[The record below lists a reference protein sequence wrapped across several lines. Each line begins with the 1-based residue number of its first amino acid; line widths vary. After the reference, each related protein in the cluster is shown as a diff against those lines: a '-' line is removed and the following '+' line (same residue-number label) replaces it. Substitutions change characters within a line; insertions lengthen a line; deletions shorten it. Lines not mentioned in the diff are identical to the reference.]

1 MYWNQSAFLT
11 FVLSFISFKHDTAR
25 QRIEEKAVVI
35 SGNSVVLS
43 GQSETKCV
51 VYSWFTELNK
61 SKDSGFIQQVE
72 LAQPAESEALVPAS
86 L

>member
-1 MYWNQSAFLT
+1 MSLLSD
-11 FVLSFISFKHDTAR
+11 VLEPECLFDICIVISLEHDTAR

-61 SKDSGFIQQVE
+61 NKDSGFI
-72 LAQPAESEALVPAS
+72 
-86 L
+86 